1 MSYQYNEAEDHVKN
15 FRPQC
20 LVLCG
25 SPENHGELV
34 HLVSHVAKNN
44 GLMICSEVSGIES
57 SGSKHSGRKKAR
69 DWLQHNKIKAFHC
82 ICSGKLIEF

>member
-25 SPENHGELV
+25 SPERHAELV
-34 HLVSHVAKNN
+34 HLVSNVTRSN
-44 GLMICSEVSGIES
+44 GLMICGQVSS
-57 SGSKHSGRKKAR
+57 MDSTGSKQSDHKKSTE
-69 DWLQHNKIKAFHC
+69 WLHFNKIKSFHC
-82 ICSGKLIEF
+82 ICTGT